1 MIDGTWDGTLTVTSS
16 LTISGNFTLASGT
29 LNGNGT
35 ISAAGSASQW
45 SGGQINFGTG
55 SLSNSGTLT
64 IATPGSPNSPLL
76 LAGTLTNTGT
86 IIVTGSNSVLANANG
101 TTINNQTGATF
112 NFQGS
117 TGLNSNGK
125 TSTSFNNAGTL
136 EQTAGGG
143 TATISFPVTDSG
155 KIESDSGTLE
165 FTGGGSGSPG
175 VVNAGTGAAVILAGT
190 YSGTFTGSGRALSI
204 FRASRDRRRRSTSP
218 AAPCNGHK
226 RRTDEIWPGPS
237 RTRAR

>member
-1 MIDGTWDGTLTVTSS
+1 MVGGPDQFWHGIFEQFRHADDRHAG
-16 LTISGNFTLASGT
+16 FAQQPPLARRHPDQHRYHHRDR
-29 LNGNGT
+29 LE
-35 ISAAGSASQW
+35 QCL
-45 SGGQINFGTG
+45 GQRER
-55 SLSNSGTLT
+55 
-64 IATPGSPNSPLL
+64 
-76 LAGTLTNTGT
+76 
-86 IIVTGSNSVLANANG
+86 

-190 YSGTFTGSGRALSI
+190 YSGTFTGSGAGVSI

-237 RTRAR
+237 PTTAR